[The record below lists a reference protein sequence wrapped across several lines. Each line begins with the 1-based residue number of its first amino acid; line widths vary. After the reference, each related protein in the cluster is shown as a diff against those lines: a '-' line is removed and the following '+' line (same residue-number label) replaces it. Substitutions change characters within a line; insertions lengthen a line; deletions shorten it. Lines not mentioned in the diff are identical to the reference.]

1 MYFNDMLTCSL
12 ELHSSTISQSLDTK
26 IKRAGHFLFKPGII
40 SEERT

>member
-12 ELHSSTISQSLDTK
+12 ELHSSQFLYTK